1 MTRAR
6 WIALA
11 VIVLAAVFAWTGGT
25 YSHRNY
31 AALRVIEHNDSAQV
45 RTLTH
50 DIDSLRAFGDSL
62 AHDPVVQERVAREDF
77 GMARPGEITFTI
89 LPDSAPPK
97 GAVRPER

>member
-31 AALRVIEHNDSAQV
+31 AALRLVEHNDSV
-45 RTLTH
+45 RLRTLTRE
-50 DIDSLRAFGDSL
+50 IDSLRAFSDSL
-62 AHDPVVQERVAREDF
+62 ARDPAVQERVAREDF
-77 GMARPGEITFTI
+77 GMSRPGELTFTI
-89 LPDSAPPK
+89 LADSAPPK
-97 GAVRPER
+97 AVARP